1 MNNTTPKKLN
11 KLFIIKQI
19 TVKQDK
25 LKQAQ
30 LVMAKMNQI

>member
-1 MNNTTPKKLN
+1 MNDIKLN

-19 TVKQDK
+19 TIRENK

-30 LVMAKMNQI
+30 LVMAKKNQT